1 MKLTSVSVILC
12 VALSGC
18 NSGSQQPSGASG
30 MDGSG
35 YRYVAIPATDLNELQ
50 SMHIPVYPGAVSPA
64 DSASGP
70 LNSGGGLITMLLHT
84 KASTDSVVDYYKKHL
99 EAHRL
104 GAVIPATVSQGNMEG
119 VPTTILTQNHS
130 GYVCSVEIKP
140 DTTGATI
147 QLMRLPAGRMARSIV
162 NTNLHPDSHPFTAT
176 MDQNTL
182 P

>member
-1 MKLTSVSVILC
+1 MKLTSVSVVLC
-12 VALSGC
+12 LALSGC
-18 NSGSQQPSGASG
+18 YGGSQQSSVASG

-35 YRYVAIPATDLNELQ
+35 NRYVAVPASDLKELQ
-50 SMHIPVYPGAVSPA
+50 SLHIPVYPGAVSPA

-84 KASTDSVVDYYKKHL
+84 QASTDSVVDYYKKHL

-104 GAVIPATVSQGNMEG
+104 GAVVPATVSQGNMEG

-147 QLMRLPAGRMARSIV
+147 QLMRLPSGRMSRSIV
-162 NTNLHPDSHPFTAT
+162 NTNLHPDSHPSTST